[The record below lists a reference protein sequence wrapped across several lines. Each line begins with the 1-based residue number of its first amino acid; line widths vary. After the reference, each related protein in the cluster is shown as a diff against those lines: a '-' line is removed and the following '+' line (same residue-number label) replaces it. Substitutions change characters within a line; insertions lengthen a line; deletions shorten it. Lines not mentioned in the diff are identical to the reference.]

1 MRGKAWRSDPEQCIA
16 KHHASKVLPQ
26 RPVEVGGPF
35 LHLRLTETL
44 SSLPKPV
51 GASVT
56 RGSASEGM
64 EQKPQRE

>member
-1 MRGKAWRSDPEQCIA
+1 MLGLRDDFEAARVRTSKARRSGE
-16 KHHASKVLPQ
+16 
-26 RPVEVGGPF
+26 PF

-64 EQKPQRE
+64 EQKPQGE